1 MAKSNN
7 IWIFVL
13 SRSPKPWGAGWHS
26 GGIHALIAWYDS
38 SVAAFACLIYF
49 VKKFCPP
56 LQDIDNIHTHYPV
69 AKEDYFKLVR
79 YLDLPVSQSSRP
91 PDVKIPFSSPI
102 GGKLSSW
109 RITMHPFESSHS
121 TAGLFLSLCRILYQI
136 SDRFD
141 WEKYFHFMDLALSLR
156 PDILHAPP

>member
-1 MAKSNN
+1 MYSREA
-7 IWIFVL
+7 L
-13 SRSPKPWGAGWHS
+13 SPEALAGTRAGFMLWS
-26 GGIHALIAWYDS
+26 RDMTPRC
-38 SVAAFACLIYF
+38 CLRVPNLLRKEILPTTT
-49 VKKFCPP
+49 V
-56 LQDIDNIHTHYPV
+56 QDIDNIHTHYPV

-91 PDVKIPFSSPI
+91 PDVKSPFSSPI

-109 RITMHPFESSHS
+109 RITMHPFESSNS
-121 TAGLFLSLCRILYQI
+121 TAGLFLSLSRILYQI

-141 WEKYFHFMDLALSLR
+141 WEKYFHFMHLALSLR